1 MSLSKTEAHQPF
13 QFELS
18 NSKTAVLFIHGILE
32 GPYQF
37 RELAKIATEKGYS
50 AYAILLPGHGGT
62 GEQFA
67 KSSQAQWRNTVER
80 KIEQLEQKY
89 DDLIIVGHS
98 MGALLS
104 LLMIPQHS
112 KIRKAFLIA
121 TPLKIRVNLQG
132 IKVSLKAALGHINEA
147 DPYLVAF
154 YRIWSVRCAKPH
166 TYLKWIPRYQDL
178 FSLVR
183 ETRSILDQIQIP
195 LGIVH
200 NFKDEFVSD
209 RSLDVFTR
217 ELVCEYDILKLK
229 KSGHF
234 YYVPEEK
241 EQLHNYFEQFIK

>member
-18 NSKTAVLFIHGILE
+18 GAKTAILFIHGILE

-37 RELAKIATEKGYS
+37 REFAEISLQKGYS
-50 AYAILLPGHGGT
+50 AYAILLPGHGGS

-67 KSSQAQWRNTVER
+67 KSNKGQWAATVEK
-80 KIEQLEQKY
+80 KIEQLEKKY
-89 DDLIIVGHS
+89 DELIIVGHS

-104 LLMIPQHS
+104 ILSIAHHP
-112 KIRKAFLIA
+112 KIKKAFLIA

-132 IKVSLKAALGHINEA
+132 AIVSLKAASGHINEN

-166 TYLKWIPRYQDL
+166 TYLKWLPRYQDL
-178 FSLVR
+178 FSLVH
-183 ETRSILDQIQIP
+183 ETRNILNQIQIP
-195 LGIVH
+195 LAIAH
-200 NFKDEFVSD
+200 SMKDEFVSD
-209 RSLDVFTR
+209 RSVDVFQNRLTCQYN
-217 ELVCEYDILKLK
+217 LLTLK

-241 EQLHNYFEQFIK
+241 QQLLNFFEEFIK